1 MSDWDKALVCAV
13 RCNLD
18 YWLEMKQHPFLAA
31 SKCSSFEAIDRGS
44 MEAKQSKFSCFGH
57 QLL

>member
-13 RCNLD
+13 RCNLNN
-18 YWLEMKQHPFLAA
+18 WLEMNPFLAT
-31 SKCSSFEAIDRGS
+31 SKCSSFEAIDCGS